1 MRWRAGR
8 GGHSRLRRLRHD
20 ADLVLGGPSVFVPPL
35 AVPPPYKP
43 LGRAAILGGGRGR
56 RGGNDGGGG
65 AGMAE
70 TRLIQGRYQ
79 LLDRIGR
86 GGMGEVWRARDES
99 LGRHV
104 AVKCLKPLGPRHEPS
119 YLRVLRERFRREA
132 RVAAALQHRGITV
145 VHDFGESDGV
155 LYLVM
160 ELLDGRNL
168 SQLLEDNKQHPLPVP
183 EVVDIA
189 EQVGAALAY
198 THRQGIVHRDL
209 KPANIMR
216 LTDGTVKI
224 CDFGIARLGHDI
236 GFTARLTGTGIAM
249 GTPHYMSP
257 EQIGG
262 GSVDHRS
269 DLYSLG
275 CVLYEIATGTPP
287 FDMDDAWAVLV
298 GHRDT
303 PPTPPRDLRPEL
315 PPVFEDVVLDLLAK
329 EPDDRPDD
337 AGELVRR
344 LTGARP
350 GTHAGGIA
358 YAPVIAYAP
367 GTSDAVGASDAVGT
381 SFAARTSD
389 AVGTP
394 DAVGTSYAARTSDAV
409 GTSYAADT
417 SYAGGGSSRTHGTSP
432 THPHRLSEPPPRLPA
447 WARHMTTGSK
457 AAGTAATALPPDPS
471 AVLTGAWTVPGSARK
486 DGRKDRGSGTGR
498 LASTASAWE
507 PGADPRRS
515 SAGSGAPLS
524 AGAGSAGTERPSP
537 AAPAPVPPDVLDELA
552 ARHSGGL
559 RLGRAGRWAEA
570 DETHRAVL
578 AERER
583 LLGPDH
589 PDTLASRYEVAFSLS
604 RLGRPEEALRE
615 FARTASARSRTL
627 GPDHPDTLAAR
638 QETAYVLG
646 RLGRHFEA
654 REVYAD
660 VLAARERIM
669 GPDHPDT
676 LRCGHNLAFS
686 LSRLGLLEEAYHMA
700 HDVAAARARVLG
712 GDHPDT
718 LVTRYEVA
726 YTLGQLDRW
735 SDALRTY
742 REVAAAR
749 TRVLGPDHPDT
760 LAARYEAGICLGRL
774 GRSTEALELYRA
786 LIEDRTRVQGPA
798 HPDTLRARHGMG
810 VNLGRLGRWEEALA
824 EARDVCA
831 IRARVLGA
839 DHPDTLVSR
848 REVAVGLGWLGR
860 WTDALAVYRDV
871 AQARQRVLG
880 ADHPDALASR
890 NDEARCLQQLGR
902 TAEAA
907 ELYRQVAALQQT
919 RAARHRGPG

>member
-1 MRWRAGR
+1 
-8 GGHSRLRRLRHD
+8 
-20 ADLVLGGPSVFVPPL
+20 
-35 AVPPPYKP
+35 
-43 LGRAAILGGGRGR
+43 
-56 RGGNDGGGG
+56 
-65 AGMAE
+65 MAE

-104 AVKCLKPLGPRHEPS
+104 AVKCLKPLGPQHEPS

-132 RVAAALQHRGITV
+132 RVAASLQHRGITV

-183 EVVDIA
+183 EVVEIA

-257 EQIGG
+257 EQIGA

-275 CVLYEIATGTPP
+275 CVLYEIATGAPP

-303 PPTPPRDLRPEL
+303 APRPPRELRPEL
-315 PPVFEDVVLDLLAK
+315 PEEFERVVLDLLAK
-329 EPDDRPDD
+329 DPDDRPDD
-337 AGELVRR
+337 ATELVRR
-344 LTGARP
+344 VTGTWPRRE
-350 GTHAGGIA
+350 AGL
-358 YAPVIAYAP
+358 
-367 GTSDAVGASDAVGT
+367 
-381 SFAARTSD
+381 AARSPMSLSD
-389 AVGTP
+389 GVPRPPRETVSRP
-394 DAVGTSYAARTSDAV
+394 DGQ
-409 GTSYAADT
+409 
-417 SYAGGGSSRTHGTSP
+417 
-432 THPHRLSEPPPRLPA
+432 PRLPA

-457 AAGTAATALPPDPS
+457 AAGTGPVPAAPPDPAAS
-471 AVLTGAWTVPGSARK
+471 LTGSWTTPWGRHGDGPLAPFEPPVPVGPAGPGTAARTPAPGGADTGRPRTVPERRTAVSAR
-486 DGRKDRGSGTGR
+486 
-498 LASTASAWE
+498 TA
-507 PGADPRRS
+507 PGATAVRHGAS
-515 SAGSGAPLS
+515 LAGAP
-524 AGAGSAGTERPSP
+524 
-537 AAPAPVPPDVLDELA
+537 PAPVPRPSVPHPAHAVDPRRPAPRTAGAERPPPAAPPSPEQLADLA

-570 DETHRAVL
+570 GEAHRAVV

-615 FARTASARSRTL
+615 FVRTAAARSRVL
-627 GPDHPDTLAAR
+627 GADHPDTLAAR

-646 RLGRHFEA
+646 QLGRHFEA

-686 LSRLGLLEEAYHMA
+686 LSRLGRLEDSYRMA
-700 HDVAAARARVLG
+700 RDVAAARARVLG
-712 GDHPDT
+712 PDHPDT

-726 YTLGQLDRW
+726 YALGQLERW
-735 SDALRTY
+735 EEALRTY
-742 REVAAAR
+742 REVAASRA
-749 TRVLGPDHPDT
+749 RVLGADHPDT

-774 GRSTEALELYRA
+774 GRSAEALELYRT

-798 HPDTLRARHGMG
+798 HPDTLRARHGLG

-890 NDEARCLQQLGR
+890 NDEAHCLEQLGR

-907 ELYRQVAALQQT
+907 ELYRQVAALRQT
-919 RAARHRGPG
+919 RNARR